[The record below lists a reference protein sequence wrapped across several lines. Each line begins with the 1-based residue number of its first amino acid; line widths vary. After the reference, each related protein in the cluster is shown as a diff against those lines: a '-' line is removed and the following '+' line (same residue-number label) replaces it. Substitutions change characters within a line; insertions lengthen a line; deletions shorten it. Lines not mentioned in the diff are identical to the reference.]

1 MMMFGLRS
9 GKDRAG
15 CSPTRPAATNRRN
28 GREQRLQPIARTTP
42 TRVVAEV
49 NNCGE
54 MVEAA
59 LRVIDPNVAFAAVRA
74 SRDKVTRAEPVAA
87 LYEQGGFIISAPS
100 RSSKIRCPA
109 LCPLVTAMS
118 PCARRDT
125 RPTASTPWCGR

>member
-1 MMMFGLRS
+1 VLADAS
-9 GKDRAG
+9 GRHQ
-15 CSPTRPAATNRRN
+15 PT
-28 GREQRLQPIARTTP
+28 EWARTAIAAYRAHHAD
-42 TRVVAEV
+42 RVVAEV